1 MSKEI
6 HMLEVLKQLFENNV
20 VSEEIKTSIEDA
32 WNKRI
37 QENRD
42 QVTAQLREEFAS
54 KFEHEKASL
63 VEAMDKLMTDR
74 LAGEI
79 AEFVEDRKQLAEA
92 KAKYAKKMKSDAAMM
107 KEFVIRQLK
116 AELSELHEDQK
127 IISSNFGKLEEFV
140 VKKLTKELSEFA
152 ADKKEVVET
161 KVKLVKEAK
170 SQLDAVKANFIKRS
184 AKIVEETVA
193 KTLKSEIHQLKE
205 DISSARSNDF
215 GRRIFEAFAS
225 EYTHSYLNEKT
236 EVAKLMNLVKKQ
248 NSALAEAKAAIEKKN
263 VLVESKQKELA
274 RMQDLNARKEVISEL
289 LAPLSKDK
297 REIMSNLL
305 ESVQTSKLRASYDKY
320 LPAVLS
326 DNSAPKQALVEA
338 KEITGNKPNNNSNVA
353 QVESNIVDIRR
364 LAGLK

>member
-1 MSKEI
+1 
-6 HMLEVLKQLFENNV
+6 MLDVLKQLFENNV
-20 VSEEIKTSIEDA
+20 VSEEIKTNIEDA

-54 KFEHEKASL
+54 KFEHEKSAL

-92 KAKYAKKMKSDAAMM
+92 KAKYAKKMKKDAECM
-107 KEFVIRQLK
+107 KEFVLRQLK
-116 AELSELHEDQK
+116 AELAELHEDQK
-127 IISSNFGKLEEFV
+127 IMSKNFGKLEEFV
-140 VKKLTKELSEFA
+140 VRRLSKELSEFA

-170 SQLDAVKANFIKRS
+170 SQLNAVKTNFIKRS
-184 AKIVEETVA
+184 AKMVEETVA

-205 DISSARSNDF
+205 DISSARANDF

-236 EVAKLMNLVKKQ
+236 EVAKLMSVLKKQ
-248 NSALAEAKAAIEKKN
+248 NAALAEAKSIIDKKN
-263 VLVESKQKELA
+263 VLVESKQQEIA
-274 RMQDLNARKEVISEL
+274 RMRDLTARKEIISEL
-289 LAPLSKDK
+289 LSPLGKDK
-297 REIMSNLL
+297 REVMSNLL
-305 ESVQTSKLRASYDKY
+305 ESVQTSKLRASFDKY
-320 LPAVLS
+320 LPAVMS
-326 DNSAPKQALVEA
+326 DNSATKKALVEA
-338 KEITGNKPNNNSNVA
+338 KEVTGNKTNINSNA
-353 QVESNIVDIRR
+353 AESNIVDIRR

>member
-6 HMLEVLKQLFENNV
+6 HMLDVLKQLFENNV
-20 VSEEIKTSIEDA
+20 VSEEIKTNIEDA
-32 WNKRI
+32 WNKKI

-54 KFEHEKASL
+54 KFEHEKSAL
-63 VEAMDKLMTDR
+63 VEAMDKLMNDR
-74 LAGEI
+74 LASEI

-92 KAKYAKKMKSDAAMM
+92 KATYAKKMKSDAELM

-116 AELSELHEDQK
+116 AELAELHEDQK
-127 IISSNFGKLEEFV
+127 IMSTNFGKLEEFV
-140 VKKLTKELSEFA
+140 VKRLSKEISEFA
-152 ADKKEVVET
+152 SDKKEVIET

-170 SQLDAVKANFIKRS
+170 SQFDAVKSNFIKRS

-236 EVAKLMNLVKKQ
+236 EVAKLMTVLKKQ
-248 NSALAEAKAAIEKKN
+248 NAALAEAKSIISEKN
-263 VLVESKQKELA
+263 VLVESKQQEIA
-274 RMQDLNARKEVISEL
+274 RMRDLTARKEIISEL
-289 LAPLSKDK
+289 LAPLGKDK
-297 REIMSNLL
+297 REVMSNLL
-305 ESVQTSKLRASYDKY
+305 ESVQTEKLRASFDKY
-320 LPAVLS
+320 LPAVMS
-326 DNSAPKQALVEA
+326 DSSAPKKALVEA
-338 KEITGNKPNNNSNVA
+338 KEITGNKTNNNSNA
-353 QVESNIVDIRR
+353 AESNIVDIRR